1 MLALADYVAERIRRP
16 PPRDSSVVAGS
27 TPVIAFGDP
36 NTSRVATLGLN
47 PSRAEFL
54 SPAGRLL
61 DGDRRFETLTS
72 LGIEN
77 LADATDQQVARVWEG
92 CRIYFQKNPYRRW
105 FDQLERILTGVRAS
119 YYSGS
124 ACHLD
129 LVQWATDPVWRRLN
143 AQAIARLM
151 SDDVAFLR
159 RQLMTSPIEL
169 VLLNGRRVLDEFQL
183 ALNIRLEVQAGLLM
197 VGTTGTGVYTAT
209 LPSGARVIG
218 WSVNLQSSYGITKE
232 LRMRLT
238 ERVAA
243 LASES

>member
-1 MLALADYVAERIRRP
+1 MIADYVEERIRRP
-16 PPRDSSVVAGS
+16 APPDAAVVPGS

-54 SPAGRLL
+54 SPAGKLL
-61 DGDRRFETLTS
+61 DGDRRFETLPS
-72 LGIEN
+72 LGVET
-77 LADATDQQVARVWEG
+77 LADASEQQVASVWEG
-92 CRIYFQKNPYRRW
+92 CRTYFRRNPYRRW
-105 FDQLERILTGVRAS
+105 FDQLESILAGVSAS

-129 LVQWATDPVWRRLN
+129 LVQWATDPVWGRLD
-143 AQAIARLM
+143 AQAVVRLM
-151 SDDVAFLR
+151 SDDVPFVR

-183 ALNIRLEVQAGLLM
+183 ALNSRLEMQVDLLTSGRTSSSLYAG
-197 VGTTGTGVYTAT
+197 T
-209 LPSGARVIG
+209 LPSGIRVIG
-218 WSVNLQSSYGITKE
+218 WSMNLQSSYGITKE
-232 LRMRLT
+232 LRMRLA

-243 LASES
+243 LAAESLP